1 MTYRTK
7 RCAVGSHVTL
17 VAGHPLWPVPLTAAA
32 RHHHPLDHGLEEL
45 GFVPLTGRD
54 VNPQE
59 DAVILA
65 DQVDLGAEAALRVA
79 QRMVRRLLQLRRLG
93 PGQDAGSA
101 RFFGSSG
108 RSARGA

>member
-1 MTYRTK
+1 
-7 RCAVGSHVTL
+7 V
-17 VAGHPLWPVPLTAAA
+17 
-32 RHHHPLDHGLEEL
+32 RHQHPLDHGLEEL

-65 DQVDLGAEAALRVA
+65 DQVDLGAEAALGVA

-93 PGQDAGSA
+93 PDQDAGSA
-101 RFFGSSG
+101 RIFFSPRRRRDWPG
-108 RSARGA
+108 